1 MSSLHELAK
10 ILPSVEVEYDKAF
23 VVKIMKEG
31 EKHAEIIIYVD
42 EMQFVRDETPKV
54 KLTMV
59 VVPKE

>member
-1 MSSLHELAK
+1 MSSLNELAEL
-10 ILPSVEVEYDKAF
+10 LPSVEVEYDKAF
-23 VVKIMKEG
+23 VVKITKDG

-59 VVPKE
+59 VVPKK